1 MSQNSNARS
10 KPFLIWAAANGLGF
24 GAVGLISVAPP
35 LWISG
40 LGAVVLPTLA
50 ISLAQW
56 IGLRWLFS
64 ISPTWILSFPAG
76 VLLWEI
82 LRRVIL
88 EWFPQSNYDESIAA
102 LTLPYL
108 LMGLLVGLPQWLI
121 LRRRFSGS
129 SLWLLGSAVSL
140 GGGLWLVLATGLVDQ
155 SGILAS
161 IVGVLVYIGATGA
174 SLTWLLSSHA
184 QSQSQATSAA

>member
-1 MSQNSNARS
+1 MSQNINARG
-10 KPFLIWAAANGLGF
+10 KPFLMWAAANGLGF
-24 GAVGLISVAPP
+24 GAVGLISLASP
-35 LWISG
+35 LPWISG
-40 LGAVVLPTLA
+40 LGVLALPTLA

-56 IGLRWLFS
+56 IGLRSLFS

-129 SLWLLGSAVSL
+129 SLWLLGSAVGL
-140 GGGLWLVLATGLVDQ
+140 GGGLWLVLATGLID

-161 IVGVLVYIGATGA
+161 IVGVLVYIAATGA